1 MAQDNREA
9 NLVNALSG
17 LVDSYYDIHSNGESC
32 PACGGEYIDDV
43 HGLMSTTHDE
53 DCPLAVA
60 VKLLVP
66 SLNQDSGITP
76 NILCDQLNRYRQ
88 EFEGVLSIE
97 LYDIGLEWEG
107 VIVHLPE
114 HSWVIGIH
122 GQDPAWD
129 SNGYLDWSMYNTGAD
144 MDELG
149 NTRHLFLDGYI
160 GMGVADDSKG
170 WSLEQMVA
178 KIAQVLR
185 DKELFVPLPVKHC
198 KLCLSIEAGHRG
210 MAMVES
216 YIEDRR
222 NEGVFLIT
230 EPSPAGTPFKEVV
243 ANCHTPLHRVD
254 GMVRL
259 NPDLGID
266 SPYGYHFEV
275 TMYDFDHLT

>member
-53 DCPLAVA
+53 DCPLAIA

-66 SLNQDSGITP
+66 SLNQDT
-76 NILCDQLNRYRQ
+76 
-88 EFEGVLSIE
+88 
-97 LYDIGLEWEG
+97 
-107 VIVHLPE
+107 
-114 HSWVIGIH
+114 
-122 GQDPAWD
+122 
-129 SNGYLDWSMYNTGAD
+129 
-144 MDELG
+144 
-149 NTRHLFLDGYI
+149 
-160 GMGVADDSKG
+160 
-170 WSLEQMVA
+170 
-178 KIAQVLR
+178 
-185 DKELFVPLPVKHC
+185 LPVKHC